1 MDVEAI
7 RMLLPSAD
15 LGAFLGENRAYGSWI
30 FPETFGLS
38 VPNSQKEVRS
48 TATLEP
54 IKPAEQLISVEEA
67 SKIGCVQRLNGKG
80 LSALDMKRIRL
91 TISALKS
98 YIFLYSQVTGRM

>member
-15 LGAFLGENRAYGSWI
+15 IGAFLGENRAYGSWI

-67 SKIGCVQRLNGKG
+67 SKMALGCVQRLNGKG
-80 LSALDMKRIRL
+80 LSALDI
-91 TISALKS
+91 A
-98 YIFLYSQVTGRM
+98 